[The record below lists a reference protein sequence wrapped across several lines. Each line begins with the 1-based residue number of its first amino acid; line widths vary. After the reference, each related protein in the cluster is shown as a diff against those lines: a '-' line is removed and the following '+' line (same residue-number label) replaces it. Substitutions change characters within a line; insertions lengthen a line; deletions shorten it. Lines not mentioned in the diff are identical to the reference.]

1 MSARSRRVI
10 GASLLLG
17 MLIAQGCRVHRK
29 KVPGVEVPLP
39 LPETAAEQEKK
50 PPAAAKELPP
60 PPEIRPATPAPGPA
74 PVAETATVPAP
85 PPKPRRSK
93 ARTPPRTAQEPAARP
108 EPAASEADTTPRL
121 TQILTEEE
129 RWAYSKQIDDGLVRI
144 NEILQKVEGRP
155 LTEDQTLVL
164 NRVRAF
170 LRQVNETRKTDLV
183 TARSLLERAE
193 LLAADLERT
202 TR

>member
-10 GASLLLG
+10 GAAVLLG
-17 MLIAQGCRVHRK
+17 VFLAQGCRIHRK
-29 KVPGVEVPLP
+29 KVPGAEVPLP
-39 LPETAAEQEKK
+39 LPETAAEQKEE

-60 PPEIRPATPAPGPA
+60 PPEIQPAPRAPGPA
-74 PVAETATVPAP
+74 PVTETATVPAP
-85 PPKPRRSK
+85 PPKPKRAK
-93 ARTPPRTAQEPAARP
+93 ARTSSRTAREPAPRS
-108 EPAASEADTTPRL
+108 ETAAAEAPTTPRL

-170 LRQVNETRKTDLV
+170 LRQVNDTRKTDLV

-202 TR
+202 TH